1 MSTLQYP
8 GPPPPSSMNL
18 HNYPHMNHHHG
29 LVGQGLS
36 PLGAPTA
43 IQPLNSLHNGAGHH
57 QQHTPFYIDNILGSR
72 LTMNGPAR
80 PTPTLPSP
88 TFATHVNSPYN
99 SYYDQSVHTGLPAP
113 TPISYGSGAF
123 SSPPPYPFP
132 RGDFAHGLIDRH
144 DPYSK
149 GESIFHLQFHPFF
162 ILCTIFLISLSLEN
176 DFTC

>member
-8 GPPPPSSMNL
+8 GPPPPSSMSL
-18 HNYPHMNHHHG
+18 HNYPHMNHHHHHG

-36 PLGAPTA
+36 PIAAPTA
-43 IQPLNSLHNGAGHH
+43 IQPLNSLQNGGV
-57 QQHTPFYIDNILGSR
+57 QQSHTPFYIDNILGSR
-72 LTMNGPAR
+72 LTLNGPAR

-88 TFATHVNSPYN
+88 TYPAHMNSPYN
-99 SYYDQSVHTGLPAP
+99 SYYDQQVHTGLPAP

-132 RGDFAHGLIDRH
+132 RSDYAHGLIDRH

-149 GESIFHLQFHPFF
+149 GRNDLG
-162 ILCTIFLISLSLEN
+162 SLPIVIQE
-176 DFTC
+176 